1 MDEKTFRHT
10 GPFASV
16 TVVSRTAGNRFDA
29 EQRAAF
35 LGKLHLQHN
44 LAALADSSDGHVR
57 QLEFTLKRHELGTA
71 VGIGGAIADH
81 LYPSLPRDLKL
92 QPSAASGTCS

>member
-29 EQRAAF
+29 DASSVLPSPVSFISNTAF
-35 LGKLHLQHN
+35 LPWPIL
-44 LAALADSSDGHVR
+44 V
-57 QLEFTLKRHELGTA
+57 T
-71 VGIGGAIADH
+71 
-81 LYPSLPRDLKL
+81 
-92 QPSAASGTCS
+92 GTCAN